1 MNKMNNRLKFRA
13 WLDQERK
20 MVYQGADE
28 TLESFMRKYANCY
41 LMQFTGIYTVNSR
54 EIYENDIVRDLEN
67 DIAKDLDRTN
77 QIFDTPLIDVTWE
90 STQFYNGWSLI
101 DSKYECLGNLYENPD
116 LILALYNRAN
126 EKLSHLD
133 KALDIATNR
142 IRDLNDKLALTE
154 SMDVPYDNEE
164 YDTSCVIDTNANDN
178 SVRDCNSSEE
188 ECCACNCF
196 RNSTTCCNCNSE
208 TNCCATG
215 SEAEVD
221 FGDSND
227 CLDAMAADPNWEC
240 DGNASHQIKN
250 TLKGTEV
257 EADPDNI
264 LEPLEQSDRDALI
277 LLMRNISNL
286 REENAALKLDAKNP
300 IQNQLQ
306 LLKVITDLK
315 AENTKLLR
323 EAAKNSY

>member
-1 MNKMNNRLKFRA
+1 MNDRLKFRA

-20 MVYQGADE
+20 MVYQEVGE
-28 TLESFMRKYANCY
+28 TMESFMRKYANCY
-41 LMQFTGIYTVNSR
+41 LMQFTGIYAVNHQ
-54 EIYENDIVRDLEN
+54 EIYENDIVRDVEN
-67 DIAKDLDRTN
+67 DIAKDPDRTN
-77 QIFDTPLIDVTWE
+77 PIFDTPLIDVTWE

-126 EKLSHLD
+126 EKLSRLD
-133 KALDIATNR
+133 KELDIATNR
-142 IRDLNDKLALTE
+142 IRELNDKLALTE

-164 YDTSCVIDTNANDN
+164 YNTSCAIDTNANDN

-188 ECCACNCF
+188 ACYACNCF
-196 RNSTTCCNCNSE
+196 RNSATCCNCNSE
-208 TNCCATG
+208 TTCCATG
-215 SEAEVD
+215 FEAEVD

-240 DGNASHQIKN
+240 NGNV
-250 TLKGTEV
+250 LKGTEA
-257 EADPDNI
+257 EAGPDPDNI
-264 LEPLEQSDRDALI
+264 LEPLEESDRGALI

-286 REENAALKLDAKNP
+286 REENAALKLDVKNP
-300 IQNQLQ
+300 TQNQLQ
-306 LLKVITDLK
+306 LLKVITGLK

-323 EAAKNSY
+323 EVAKNNY

>member
-41 LMQFTGIYTVNSR
+41 LMQFTGIYTVNCR

-133 KALDIATNR
+133 KELDIATNR

-215 SEAEVD
+215 SEAE
-221 FGDSND
+221 
-227 CLDAMAADPNWEC
+227 AD
-240 DGNASHQIKN
+240 H
-250 TLKGTEV
+250 
-257 EADPDNI
+257 PDNI
-264 LEPLEQSDRDALI
+264 LEPLEESDRGALI

-286 REENAALKLDAKNP
+286 REENAALKLDANGRK
-300 IQNQLQ
+300 QNQLH
-306 LLKVITDLK
+306 LIKIITDLK

-323 EAAKNSY
+323 DGAKNSY